1 MKPKSAIRL
10 GTVCLTAALLLL
22 LAAAVT
28 RRERKWNFTAV
39 PLAPH
44 DYLKDVAEP
53 ITIVDGK
60 DWDDGG
66 GKGLSFK
73 DSKGVVRS
81 VCLRDGLDGG
91 QDLTL
96 GSMTP
101 GRGRKVA
108 VGSPEEQAF
117 LGLLQRWSL
126 QDPEARE
133 WSRRI
138 EQWLRADIKQSIL
151 RGDET
156 AEQLRAMFAVKM
168 MLRLLRRN

>member
-1 MKPKSAIRL
+1 MKLKPAIRL
-10 GTVCLTAALLLL
+10 GTVCLTAALLLM
-22 LAAAVT
+22 LAAALPRHV
-28 RRERKWNFTAV
+28 RRWNFTAV

-44 DYLKDVAEP
+44 DYFKDVAEP

-60 DWDDGG
+60 VWDGGG

-91 QDLTL
+91 NDLVL

-101 GRGRKVA
+101 DRGAKVA
-108 VGSPEEQAF
+108 VGGPEEQAF

-138 EQWLRADIKQSIL
+138 EQWLRADIKHSIL
-151 RGDET
+151 KGDET

-168 MLRLLRRN
+168 MLKLLRRN